1 MATSGLPDW
10 LAIVDD
16 DLRQVTNNLHGPMPS
31 RSGAADHCQQA
42 AEKLVKAVLVGA
54 GIAFPK
60 THDIAALVGLVP
72 DGHRLKKALGGLG
85 KLTPYGVAYRYP
97 AEDEW
102 EVPTA
107 ATLEGW
113 KSEIEAIRSTL

>member
-1 MATSGLPDW
+1 MAISRISDR
-10 LAIVDD
+10 LAVVDD
-16 DLRQVTNNLHGPMPS
+16 APRQVTNNLHGPMPS
-31 RSGAADHCQQA
+31 LRGAAHHCQQA
-42 AEKLVKAVLVGA
+42 AEKLVEAVLAGA

-72 DGHRLKKALGGLG
+72 DDHRLKKALGELG

-107 ATLEGW
+107 ATLEEW
-113 KSEIEAIRSTL
+113 KAEIEAIRSTF